1 MTKRH
6 RALLSFAAASG
17 LAYLAWALVLKYGS
31 AREKVWATVFAV
43 VSPIPP
49 VP

>member
-17 LAYLAWALVLKYGS
+17 LAYLAWALVMRYGT
-31 AREKVWATVFAV
+31 AKEKVWATVLAV
-43 VSPIPP
+43 ISPIPP
-49 VP
+49 AP